1 MENLFSI
8 QQLAAITE
16 MSSHTLRYYEK
27 IGLIQHVQRDKNGYR
42 QYSEF
47 DLAWVQFLVRLRAT
61 GMSMIKM
68 KEFSDLRYQGDDTVS
83 LRRELLE
90 QHYQDTLM
98 NMRELQINLTK
109 MEEKIAHYRALENF
123 HLKLL

>member
-27 IGLIQHVQRDKNGYR
+27 IGLIQHVQRDQNGYR

-47 DLAWVQFLVRLRAT
+47 DLAWVQFLLRLRAT

-68 KEFSDLRYQGDDTVS
+68 KEFSDLRYQGDTTIS

-90 QHYQDTLM
+90 KHYQDTLM
-98 NMRELQINLTK
+98 NMRELQINLKK
-109 MEEKIAHYRALENF
+109 MEEKIAHYRALENS
-123 HLKLL
+123 HLELL